1 MATTYLTRTTTAG
14 TPTSSKKHTLS
25 VWLKRSGLGA
35 ATFFNG
41 GTNDQNQ
48 NFINFNPND
57 KIFIQNST
65 SNSNNLI
72 FTTTQVFKDTSAW
85 YNIIVA
91 IDTTQATNTNRVK
104 LYVNGVQV
112 TAFDTATYPALDA
125 EIEWNKSGATI
136 EIGKYPFDSTGYA
149 VYNGSMSHFNFIDG
163 TQELP
168 TAFGETDST
177 TGEWKIK
184 TSPSVTYGNNGFFIL
199 KDGNS
204 VTDQSGEGNNFA
216 VTAGT
221 LTNTED
227 CPSNNYPSVNI
238 NAGKAVDYL
247 NATGLRYGN
256 TQINQAGSPGVF
268 ISTLANTTGKYYWE
282 MLIDAVGYTT
292 QGVIAYDALVQTGG
306 VNYLY
311 TPAKG
316 YGYVYTGNK
325 GNNNSQVSYGASY
338 TSGDY
343 ISVAFDQTNG
353 SIWFAKNGAWQNS
366 ATTAEIGAG
375 TTTNSAYS
383 SMPTNGEFYAAA
395 FGLDNSAVTS
405 INYGNGT
412 FGTTTLS
419 TTYSPTVG
427 DTGAKFK
434 YNIIPTGFT
443 AISTKG
449 LNL

>member
-1 MATTYLTRTTTAG
+1 MA
-14 TPTSSKKHTLS
+14 SSKISRTQ
-25 VWLKRSGLGA
+25 A
-35 ATFFNG
+35 
-41 GTNDQNQ
+41 
-48 NFINFNPND
+48 
-57 KIFIQNST
+57 QNST
-65 SNSNNLI
+65 TKVTISAWVKRGSLGGDSGQTICASFYSTGYYGVLRFDNSDRLAFRDYRGSNIMILETNAL
-72 FTTTQVFKDTSAW
+72 FRDTSAW
-85 YNIIVA
+85 YHIVA
-91 IDTTQATNTNRVK
+91 TFDGTVSSPQAKIYVNGVLQTLATNTN
-104 LYVNGVQV
+104 YSQNQS
-112 TAFDTATYPALDA
+112 TS
-125 EIEWNKSGATI
+125 WNTD
-136 EIGKYPFDSTGYA
+136 YPFNIGSFNNNEYFSGSLADFYYIQGQSYDAST
-149 VYNGSMSHFNFIDG
+149 
-163 TQELP
+163 
-168 TAFGETDST
+168 FGETDAT
-177 TGEWKIK
+177 TGIWKPILNPTIDYSSTGTNSCHLK
-184 TSPSVTYGNNGFFIL
+184 FEDASNLDLDSGDNNLTFSTS
-199 KDGNS
+199 
-204 VTDQSGEGNNFA
+204 
-216 VTAGT
+216 GT
-221 LTNTED
+221 PTQTKD
-227 CPSNNYPSVNI
+227 CPSNNYPTINI
-238 NAGKAVDYL
+238 NAGKATEYL
-247 NATGLRYGN
+247 NSTGLRYGN
-256 TQINQAGSPGVF
+256 TQPNQHNNNAVF

-292 QGVIAYDALVQTGG
+292 QGIITYDALIQNGG
-306 VNYLY
+306 GTYLY
-311 TPAKG
+311 TPATG

-325 GNNNSQVSYGASY
+325 GNNNSQVSYGDSY

-353 SIWFAKNGAWQNS
+353 SIWFAKNGVWQNS

-449 LNL
+449 YNA

>member
-1 MATTYLTRTTTAG
+1 MANTYISRSNASG
-14 TPTSSKKHTLS
+14 TSTQKGTIS
-25 VWLKRSGLGA
+25 VWIKSSEEPSGNNQTTLASWGDANNHGA
-35 ATFFNG
+35 LLWNG
-41 GTNDQNQ
+41 S
-48 NFINFNPND
+48 D
-57 KIFIQNST
+57 KIDAFDYQSGYASQLQTNA
-65 SNSNNLI
+65 LLR
-72 FTTTQVFKDTSAW
+72 DCSAW
-85 YNIIVA
+85 YHIVYSW
-91 IDTTQATNTNRVK
+91 DTTLATANDRQK
-104 LYVNGVQV
+104 IYINGVEQ
-112 TAFDTATYPALDA
+112 
-125 EIEWNKSGATI
+125 
-136 EIGKYPFDSTGYA
+136 GYA
-149 VYNGSMSHFNFIDG
+149 TRTNYSVNATTSWNANSYSMRVGALNSSSYFRGSMSHIHFIDG
-163 TQELP
+163 IQYPAST
-168 TAFGETDST
+168 FGSTDATSGIWT
-177 TGEWKIK
+177 IN
-184 TSPSVTYGNNGFFIL
+184 TSPSVTSYGTNGFFIL
-199 KDGNS
+199 KDGNTI
-204 VTDQSGEGNNFA
+204 TDSSPNSNNFSLGG
-216 VTAGT
+216 GT
-221 LTNTED
+221 LTNTQD
-227 CPSNNYPSVNI
+227 CPDNNYPSVNI
-238 NAGKAVDYL
+238 NTGKATEYL
-247 NATGLRYGN
+247 NSTGLRYGN
-256 TQINQAGSPGVF
+256 TQINQAGNNAVF

-292 QGVIAYDALVQTGG
+292 QGIITYDALIQNGG
-306 VNYLY
+306 GTYLY
-311 TPAKG
+311 TPATG

-395 FGLDNSAVTS
+395 FGLDNNAVTS

-449 LNL
+449 YNA

>member
-1 MATTYLTRTTTAG
+1 MANTYLTHTNSG
-14 TPTSSKKHTLS
+14 TGSYQKSTFSAW
-25 VWLKRSGLGA
+25 VKRSSLGTIQTMWNNQVQAGVNQVRIEFDA
-35 ATFFNG
+35 A
-41 GTNDQNQ
+41 
-48 NFINFNPND
+48 D
-57 KIFIQNST
+57 KIYLYGEEAGGYALRALTT
-65 SNSNNLI
+65 S
-72 FTTTQVFKDTSAW
+72 VYRDTSAW
-85 YNIIVA
+85 YNIVVA
-91 IDTTQATNTNRVK
+91 IDTTQGTASDRIK

-112 TAFDTATYPALDA
+112 TLTFSTTPAVNANLRMNYNSTPVYVGSSATAY
-125 EIEWNKSGATI
+125 
-136 EIGKYPFDSTGYA
+136 YF
-149 VYNGSMSHFNFIDG
+149 NGSMSHVHWIDG
-163 TQELP
+163 TAYP
-168 TAFGETDST
+168 ASTFGSVDATS
-177 TGEWKIK
+177 GIWKIN
-184 TSPSVTYGNNGFFIL
+184 TSPSVTYGTNGFFIL
-199 KDGNS
+199 KDGNTI
-204 VTDQSGEGNNFA
+204 TDQSGESNNFSLGG
-216 VTAGT
+216 GT

-238 NAGKAVDYL
+238 NAGKAADYL
-247 NATGLRYGN
+247 NSTGLRYGN

-292 QGVIAYDALVQTGG
+292 QGVIAYDALVQNGS
-306 VNYLY
+306 VIYLY
-311 TPAKG
+311 TPATG

-325 GNNNSQVSYGASY
+325 GNNNSQVSYGDSY

-353 SIWFAKNGAWQNS
+353 SIWFAKNGVWQNS

-375 TTTNSAYS
+375 TTTNAAYS
-383 SMPTNGEFYAAA
+383 SMPTNGNVYAAG
-395 FGLDNSAVTS
+395 FGLDNNAVSS

-412 FGTTTLS
+412 FGTTTLG

-449 LNL
+449 YNA